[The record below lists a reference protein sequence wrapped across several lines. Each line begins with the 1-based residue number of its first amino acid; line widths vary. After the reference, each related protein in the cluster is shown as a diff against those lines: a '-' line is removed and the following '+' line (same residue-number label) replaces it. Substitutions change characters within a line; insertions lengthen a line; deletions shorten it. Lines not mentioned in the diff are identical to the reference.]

1 MDIQFFIVILI
12 GIVVGA
18 IVLRGFYRFFFVK
31 KKSPY
36 CGSCTLCAAPPVS
49 PDKKGTEVL

>member
-12 GIVVGA
+12 GIAVGA
-18 IVLRGFYRFFFVK
+18 ILLRGLYRFFFDK

-36 CGSCTLCAAPPVS
+36 CGSCTLCTAPPVS
-49 PDKKGTEVL
+49 PDKKGIKVL